1 MKALGSA
8 MIVAKAFP
16 PKRPAHVGE
25 GGSHPPD
32 SAAHT
37 QEKISAALR
46 QQEGV
51 DVKKKKRKRPRKRK
65 RPGERQQTR
74 ARRKHKDKTQH
85 RREVRDNT
93 WKQGAVSMK
102 KKKTQAG
109 EKRSRWR

>member
-1 MKALGSA
+1 

-16 PKRPAHVGE
+16 PKRPAHFW

-32 SAAHT
+32 SAAQT
-37 QEKISAALR
+37 QATIVAALLT
-46 QQEGV
+46 QEGV
-51 DVKKKKRKRPRKRK
+51 DVKKKRKRPRKRK

-85 RREVRDNT
+85 WREVRDNT